1 MWPKRKIVLLV
12 PQNRDGW
19 QGILSLLNVLHRDV
33 IVRETSPE
41 AIVDWADRTIPGLEE
56 ELYDVSDVGPT
67 EIFYW
72 PGIPQED
79 PYRQWGLS
87 RGLIQTELT
96 EFLHRYWEEE
106 IVLLVNPELGDDEPF
121 LWRILDCAGF
131 EPSLL
136 WQTKEGQWEAR
147 INNGLHWIIPE
158 SWFIECWGHEMFGR
172 RPKLVLDE
180 CCWVRQGDQVE
191 FYSDKDRFEY
201 LGEITPCA
209 NKALDDAVYTVML
222 QALQL
227 GVPWRSIRRAYDMM
241 NIRWY
246 TNDMARDEWTGR
258 APVPSEEI
266 EYLADR
272 GVG

>member
-1 MWPKRKIVLLV
+1 MWPKRKILLLV

-106 IVLLVNPELGDDEPF
+106 IVLPVNPKLGDNEPF

-158 SWFIECWGHEMFGR
+158 SWFTECWGHEMFGR
-172 RPKLVLDE
+172 RPKLVLAE
-180 CCWVRQGDQVE
+180 SCWVRQGDQVE

-209 NKALDDAVYTVML
+209 DKALDDAVYTVML